1 MTEEQQMEQAK
12 IFPDLEDLNIQTLG
26 IKEDDIQNLDNDDDK
41 DFVRVN
47 QCMALAKTINAL
59 EAKIVM
65 TCKAFREYFPEA
77 DIETIKI
84 IGTRIDDIKNDEVES
99 ISMGFIEDL
108 LTVEGKRY
116 EMQMPQLVEQ
126 RFGAELKKLGKLDYY
141 RALIGSL
148 KGISDEIDATAKKK
162 DEFKKIFN
170 EKIDPKYKAIIA
182 SPDKLEAYT
191 QKFYDKKMNDPNTSE
206 EMKKQLENTT
216 KWMEY
221 AYTLE
226 PIITTVRKIIKDKQ
240 STSSIIYGYTNR
252 AGGIFKA
259 AVKTCQNNGISFP
272 VKVLTGVEEAVL
284 GKEYKTRNHLFAYLL
299 AWHIKHLGANMDPY
313 EKIFITQTISL
324 ITQISHHRNDPPES
338 NPTNEIKAKMAY
350 GLKTLLDLVVDNCK

>member
-12 IFPDLEDLNIQTLG
+12 LFPDLEDLNIKTLG
-26 IKEDDIQNLDNDDDK
+26 VKEEDIQNLENEDDK
-41 DFVRVN
+41 DFIRIN

-84 IGTRIDDIKNDEVES
+84 IGTRIDDIKSNEVET

-116 EMQMPQLVEQ
+116 EIQLPQLVEQ

-141 RALIGSL
+141 RALIGTI
-148 KGISDEIDATAKKK
+148 KGVSDEIDATAKKR

-170 EKIDPKYKAIIA
+170 EKIDPKYKSIIA

-191 QKFYDKKMNDPNTSE
+191 QKFYDLKINDPNTSE

-226 PIITTVRKIIKDKQ
+226 PIIKTVRAIVKEKGT
-240 STSSIIYGYTNR
+240 TSSIIYGYTNR

-259 AVKTCQNNGISFP
+259 AVKTCQANGISFP
-272 VKVLTGVEEAVL
+272 VKVLTGIEEAVL
-284 GKEYKTRNHLFAYLL
+284 GKDYKIRNHLFAYML
-299 AWHIKHLGANMDPY
+299 AWHIKHLGANIDPY

-324 ITQISHHRNDPPES
+324 ITQIAHHRNDPPES
-338 NPTNEIKAKMAY
+338 NPTNEIKRKMSN